1 MLSKSTFS
9 FRNYSLINDRLYYFL
24 NMYNNKICSDLSIYL
39 SNALTH
45 YYKTLLN
52 K

>member
-1 MLSKSTFS
+1 MLYKSTFS
-9 FRNYSLINDRLYYFL
+9 FRNYSLINDRFYYFL
-24 NMYNNKICSDLSIYL
+24 NMDNNEICSDLSIYV
-39 SNALTH
+39 SNALIH